1 MLEDA
6 TQTPPDPPKKM
17 LGMKRKNCKKGFLE
31 EKKKMDEL
39 LHTLHYITTGNITLH
54 YITLT
59 QETGE
64 KMLKK

>member
-17 LGMKRKNCKKGFLE
+17 LRMKRKNCKKGFLE

-39 LHTLHYITTGNITLH
+39 LHKVIN
-54 YITLT
+54 
-59 QETGE
+59 
-64 KMLKK
+64 